1 MQQRDIK
8 WANAVGKMVLMDVLD
23 SGLPQMFN
31 LQKKKKALSV
41 KHSKTRYACISGC
54 SHVYIKTH
62 QNTDKDCVCKNVCEL
77 QTPVRRVRKKQLK
90 EYPALAVSTIQ
101 SAKL

>member
-1 MQQRDIK
+1 MSKCCRKNGADGCAWLRVATNVK
-8 WANAVGKMVLMDVLD
+8 FAK
-23 SGLPQMFN
+23 
-31 LQKKKKALSV
+31 KKKKALSV